1 MTREEAIYWIKNL
14 AVLSTEKDMASITEA
29 LNMAIAALKQLSLP
43 KIIIRQGE
51 QEPTAEYSS
60 DVISRQAAIDAFDG
74 VKVDEET
81 EYDIGYNDGIDF
93 AVSKLSVLPS
103 AQPFTSEQIQTMQE
117 LESAQVKKAYELGK
131 ADRPKGYWI
140 DTQVDSVGIAH
151 RCICSICGEEPA
163 AWSSINKF
171 DFCPNCGADMRERGE
186 G

>member
-29 LNMAIAALKQLSLP
+29 LNM
-43 KIIIRQGE
+43 
-51 QEPTAEYSS
+51 
-60 DVISRQAAIDAFDG
+60 RQAAIDAIEPTLKSILQGNSF
-74 VKVDEET
+74 K
-81 EYDIGYNDGIDF
+81 
-93 AVSKLSVLPS
+93 AVNVMDKIRDLPS
-103 AQPFTSEQIQTMQE
+103 AQPFTAEQIQTMQE

>member
-29 LNMAIAALKQLSLP
+29 LNMAIEAL
-43 KIIIRQGE
+43 E
-51 QEPTAEYSS
+51 QELSE
-60 DVISRQAAIDAFDG
+60 DCISRQAAIDAIEPTLKSILQGNSF
-74 VKVDEET
+74 K
-81 EYDIGYNDGIDF
+81 
-93 AVSKLSVLPS
+93 AVNVMDKIRDLPS
-103 AQPFTSEQIQTMQE
+103 AQPFTAEQIQTMQE